1 MGQRAPIVPAA
12 WLGAMRNRT
21 KLVIAGVGV
30 AAVLGGGG
38 AVAAATAASAGA
50 PAASA
55 PDARPVAVAATGE
68 PGPDGATDKITR
80 ERAIEIAE
88 KRVPGARVTDVEREW
103 EHGRRTWEVE
113 LRKGGTEY
121 DVHVSAESGEIV
133 KFDEERDDRHDGCD
147 DHNDDHDDGDDD

>member
-1 MGQRAPIVPAA
+1 M
-12 WLGAMRNRT
+12 
-21 KLVIAGVGV
+21 
-30 AAVLGGGG
+30 LGGGG
-38 AVAAATAASAGA
+38 SAIAAASAAPSRVPVARSATLVAAKADAAVAA
-50 PAASA
+50 
-55 PDARPVAVAATGE
+55 
-68 PGPDGATDKITR
+68 ITR
-80 ERAIEIAE
+80 RQAIAIAR
-88 KRVPGARVTDVEREW
+88 KRVPGARVTGVEREW